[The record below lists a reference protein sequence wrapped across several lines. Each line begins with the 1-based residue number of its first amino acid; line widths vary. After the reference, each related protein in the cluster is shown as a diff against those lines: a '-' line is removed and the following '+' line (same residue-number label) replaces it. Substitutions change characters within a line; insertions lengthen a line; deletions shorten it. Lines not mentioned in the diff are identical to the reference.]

1 MNNLFCISPKALC
14 TTLTLLFLPLII
26 IYQGHGLCGPSC
38 SSQSYRSIL
47 STNHKAT
54 LYTEKSPVYIN
65 DFSHL
70 PLHFEIL
77 YPSTFLRCSFLM
89 LVAGVTGLL
98 LNLLSAI
105 SPYITVLI
113 FLGHSCTYLLTC
125 FWKVVIL
132 GLSFGDMPT
141 RLRYIKTN
149 QDFIFSYFYLY
160 CTPFSAAL

>member
-26 IYQGHGLCGPSC
+26 IYQGHGLCEPSC

-47 STNHKAT
+47 STNHKVA

-65 DFSHL
+65 GFSHL

-77 YPSTFLRCSFLM
+77 YPSTFLGCSLFCWWLVSLACSLICSALFLH
-89 LVAGVTGLL
+89 
-98 LNLLSAI
+98 I
-105 SPYITVLI
+105 VLYASFQVI
-113 FLGHSCTYLLTC
+113 AVHLLTC

-141 RLRYIKTN
+141 RLRYITTN
-149 QDFIFSYFYLY
+149 QGFIFSYFYLY

>member
-54 LYTEKSPVYIN
+54 LYTQKSPVYIN
-65 DFSHL
+65 GFSHL
-70 PLHFEIL
+70 PLHFEII
-77 YPSTFLRCSFLM
+77 YPSTFLGCSLLM
-89 LVAGVTGLL
+89 LVTGVIC
-98 LNLLSAI
+98 SA
-105 SPYITVLI
+105 L
-113 FLGHSCTYLLTC
+113 FLHIALCSSFQVIAVHLLTC

-149 QDFIFSYFYLY
+149 QGFIFSYFYLY
-160 CTPFSAAL
+160 CIPFSAAL